1 MASLDQNRKSFF
13 KRLIP
18 TTVFL
23 AGLCC
28 FTSAVLVLLGL
39 GSVSFAASL
48 ADTLYGTY
56 KWVFRG
62 AALFF
67 LLAAICWY
75 FYKKE
80 GICTLDAAKRN
91 RARILNTV
99 LLAIIAAV
107 VLYLLWLYVVVHY
120 LGVWLGIW
128 S

>member
-1 MASLDQNRKSFF
+1 MLDTNQKSFL
-13 KRLIP
+13 KKLLP
-18 TTVFL
+18 TTAFL

-28 FTSAVLVLLGL
+28 FTPAVLVLLGL
-39 GSVSFAASL
+39 SSVSFAASL

-62 AALFF
+62 AALLFM
-67 LLAAICWY
+67 LAALFWY

-91 RARILNTV
+91 RTRIINTV
-99 LLAIIAAV
+99 LLAVLIAV
-107 VLYLLWLYVVVHY
+107 VLYILWLYVAVHY

>member
-13 KRLIP
+13 KRFIP
-18 TTVFL
+18 LTVFL

-28 FTSAVLVLLGL
+28 FTSTVLVLLGL

-62 AALFF
+62 VALLF
-67 LLAAICWY
+67 LLAAVGWY

-80 GICTLDAAKRN
+80 GICTIDAAKRN
-91 RARILNTV
+91 RTRIINTI

-107 VLYLLWLYVVVHY
+107 VLYILWLYVVVHY

-128 S
+128 G